1 MLFSVRE
8 EKRKRR
14 KGKNEEI
21 VEGSDLACNSIPL
34 VAPVLLCD
42 LQHVCVCV

>member
-1 MLFSVRE
+1 MLFNAGE
-8 EKRKRR
+8 GNRKKG

-42 LQHVCVCV
+42 QSVKCNM